1 MEAINEKQHL
11 STAVNDILL
20 VNDVHFKAVHMKMWG
35 LSYFEMAKALGR
47 QEQTIRTWF
56 CKGGECYE
64 AYEEFKKQRREELSQ
79 NLDNLKDSLDEII
92 LASMAIVRKAVIEK
106 KDTTVALKM
115 LLASGVVQGFEVP
128 KPKAQDNELI
138 NLLRASIATYEK
150 VSKLTVS
157 NALDANTEEPI

>member
-1 MEAINEKQHL
+1 
-11 STAVNDILL
+11 
-20 VNDVHFKAVHMKMWG
+20 MKMWG

-106 KDTTVALKM
+106 KRHNSSTK
-115 LLASGVVQGFEVP
+115 
-128 KPKAQDNELI
+128 
-138 NLLRASIATYEK
+138 
-150 VSKLTVS
+150 
-157 NALDANTEEPI
+157 NALGVRCCTRV

>member
-1 MEAINEKQHL
+1 VEAFNENQHL

-35 LSYFEMAKALGR
+35 LSYREMAKALGR

-56 CKGGECYE
+56 CKGGECFE
-64 AYEEFKKQRREELSQ
+64 PYEELKKQRREELSQ

-92 LASMAIVRKAVIEK
+92 VASMAIVRKAVVEK
-106 KDTTVALKM
+106 KDTSVAMKM

-128 KPKAQDNELI
+128 KPMAQNNELI
-138 NLLRASIATYEK
+138 TVLRTAILTYEK
-150 VSKLTVS
+150 ISKLSNTLDTSVDDTV
-157 NALDANTEEPI
+157 